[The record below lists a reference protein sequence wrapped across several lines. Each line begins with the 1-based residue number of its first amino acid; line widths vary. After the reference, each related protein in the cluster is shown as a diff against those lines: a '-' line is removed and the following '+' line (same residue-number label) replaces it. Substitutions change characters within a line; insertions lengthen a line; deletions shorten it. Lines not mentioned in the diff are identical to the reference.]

1 MEIGG
6 DRDRI
11 ILEIAEPQRAI
22 AGSADHCIDHIFD
35 PKGDHPRIAFISAVF
50 EKTHRAFGS
59 RLGFGPLSF
68 VILTESHFEP
78 EDVAMGVGH
87 LVAPETS
94 WICEATRRFSR
105 DEQLPIG

>member
-11 ILEIAEPQRAI
+11 ILEVVEPQRAI
-22 AGSADHCIDHIFD
+22 ASTAQECIDHIFD
-35 PKGDHPRIAFISAVF
+35 PKVDHVWIAFI
-50 EKTHRAFGS
+50 S

-78 EDVAMGVGH
+78 EDVAIGVGH

-94 WICEATRRFSR
+94 
-105 DEQLPIG
+105 